1 VMNDQNL
8 PKGLNENLTPDF
20 FKVIITPM
28 NKSDFE

>member
-1 VMNDQNL
+1 MIIDHK
-8 PKGLNENLTPDF
+8 PPRGLNENLTPDF